1 LFPEQRVYVQLQ
13 TFSLTV
19 KLWLSYCSCDQ
30 QATVMPSEENLSLN
44 EIQPTELRFS
54 LNFFAFDNFP
64 KFFGRISKVLGRT
77 IPNYID

>member
-1 LFPEQRVYVQLQ
+1 ML
-13 TFSLTV
+13 
-19 KLWLSYCSCDQ
+19 
-30 QATVMPSEENLSLN
+30 SEENLSMN

-77 IPNYID
+77 LLRLHRLVTKAPPHPTPLSS